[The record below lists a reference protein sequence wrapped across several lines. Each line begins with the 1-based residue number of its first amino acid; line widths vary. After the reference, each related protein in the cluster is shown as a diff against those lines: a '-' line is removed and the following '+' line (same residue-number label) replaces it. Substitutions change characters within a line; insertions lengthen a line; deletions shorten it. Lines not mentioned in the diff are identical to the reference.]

1 MAKEFKLPDLGE
13 GIEAGDVVR
22 VLVSEGDQIEVDQ
35 GILELET
42 DKALVEVPS
51 PFAGT
56 VVSLNVKEGDRV
68 PAGTVLI
75 TVEETGAA
83 PAQEAPAEPEAP
95 PVAEEPAAP
104 EQPEQPAPEPAK
116 PEAPPEPAAPPRPEA
131 PAPPPPESAQMPIP
145 AAPSVRR
152 FARELGVDLRQVS
165 GSGAG
170 GRITR
175 EDVKAYVENAMSA
188 EPATGASPAAPTLPD
203 FTRWGEIERQPL
215 RGVRRKIAENLSLAW
230 TQAPHVTQLDSADVT
245 DLEAFRQ
252 RHKAEAEARGGKL
265 TPTALILKAVVTAL
279 KAFPQFNASLDPAAG
294 ELILKRYYHIGIAVD
309 TERGLLVPVIR
320 DVDRKD
326 IFELAA
332 ELSELAERTRQGK
345 ADLEELQGGS
355 FTITNLGSI
364 SGTAFTPI
372 INFPEVSILGIAQ
385 SRQEPVVRDGRI
397 EPRLMMPICLSYD
410 HRVIDG
416 ADGARFTKHLVE
428 SLENPE
434 RMLLGG

>member
-13 GIEAGDVVR
+13 GIESGDVAR
-22 VLVSEGDQIEVDQ
+22 VLVSEGDQIHVDQ
-35 GILELET
+35 PVLELET
-42 DKALVEVPS
+42 DKALIEVPS
-51 PFAGT
+51 SFAGKI
-56 VVSLNVKEGDRV
+56 VSINVKEGDSV
-68 PAGTVLI
+68 PVGTVLI
-75 TVEETGAA
+75 AVEETGAV
-83 PAQEAPAEPEAP
+83 PAAALAEPEPSPEPEKAP
-95 PVAEEPAAP
+95 P
-104 EQPEQPAPEPAK
+104 
-116 PEAPPEPAAPPRPEA
+116 PEA
-131 PAPPPPESAQMPIP
+131 PAPPSLPEKPEAPLP

-152 FARELGVDLRQVS
+152 FARELGIDLHRVT
-165 GSGAG
+165 GTGAG

-175 EDVKAYVENAMSA
+175 EDVKAYVQKTMSDR
-188 EPATGASPAAPTLPD
+188 PAAGAPLTAPPLPD
-203 FTRWGEIERQPL
+203 FTRWGEVDRQPL
-215 RGVRRKIAENLSLAW
+215 RAVRRKIAENLSIAW
-230 TQAPHVTQLDSADVT
+230 TQAPHVTQFDRADVT

-265 TPTALILKAVVTAL
+265 TPTALTLKAVITAL
-279 KAFPQFNASLDPAAG
+279 KAFPRFNASLDSAAG

-332 ELSELAERTRQGK
+332 ELAELAERARQGK
-345 ADLEELQGGS
+345 ADLEELQGGT

-372 INFPEVSILGIAQ
+372 INFPEVGILGISQ
-385 SRQEPVVRDGRI
+385 SRQEPVVRNGRV
-397 EPRLMMPICLSYD
+397 EPRLIMPICLSYD

-428 SLENPE
+428 SLENPG